1 MPRRANDLVRNEMIV
16 PHTSPRDDPT
26 ARKKREQVT
35 PSIRHIA
42 KLAGTSVSSV
52 SRVLNNSGYA
62 SPELRERVEA
72 AIRTLNYTPSKGA
85 RMLRGAPSRMIGL
98 MLPSIDVP
106 FFGIL
111 AHAIEQELFGRG
123 YQTLICSTAENMD
136 HEARYIS
143 MLLSQRVDGVIVAS
157 AFGNTAHFEALREA
171 HIPIVAIDRELAG
184 IANDAVMADH
194 QGGGRL
200 MARHLIG
207 LGHRAI
213 GIVGAPAH
221 SQPVQLRLQG
231 IAMEMAESGLA
242 PAAVSMAEEHS
253 FAATYPLARELVASR
268 PEVTAIIGT
277 TDISAIAAIHAVQD
291 RGFSVPRDYSV
302 IGFDDLPEAA
312 YVFPRLTTVAQPIR
326 DVGAQAVRR
335 LEALIEGQRTGH
347 ESGKDTVVKVP
358 VTLIERDS
366 TGPVR
371 T

>member
-1 MPRRANDLVRNEMIV
+1 M
-16 PHTSPRDDPT
+16 TT
-26 ARKKREQVT
+26 
-35 PSIRHIA
+35 SIRHIA

-111 AHAIEQELFGRG
+111 AHAIEQDLFSRG

-157 AFGNTAHFEALREA
+157 AFGSTEHFEALRDA
-171 HIPIVAIDRELAG
+171 DIPIVAIDRELTG
-184 IANDAVMADH
+184 IANNAVMADH
-194 QGGGRL
+194 EAGGRL
-200 MARHLIG
+200 LARHLIE
-207 LGHRAI
+207 LGHRFI

-221 SQPVQLRLQG
+221 SEPIRLRLCG
-231 IAMEMAESGLA
+231 IATEMAGSGIA
-242 PAAVSMAEEHS
+242 PVAVTMADEQS

-268 PEVTAIIGT
+268 PEMTAIIGT
-277 TDISAIAAIHAVQD
+277 TDISAIAAIHAIQD
-291 RGFSVPRDYSV
+291 HGFSVPRDYSV

-312 YVFPRLTTVAQPIR
+312 YVFPRLTTIAQPIR
-326 DVGAQAVRR
+326 SVGEQAVRR
-335 LEALIEGQRTGH
+335 LKTLIEDEPADHDAR
-347 ESGKDTVVKVP
+347 KDAIIKVP
-358 VTLIERDS
+358 VALIKRDS

-371 T
+371 Q

>member
-1 MPRRANDLVRNEMIV
+1 M
-16 PHTSPRDDPT
+16 TT
-26 ARKKREQVT
+26 
-35 PSIRHIA
+35 SIRHIA

-62 SPELRERVEA
+62 SPELRDRVEA

-111 AHAIEQELFGRG
+111 AHAIEQELFQHG

-143 MLLSQRVDGVIVAS
+143 MLLAQRVDGVIVAS
-157 AFGNTAHFEALREA
+157 AFGSIEHFGVLRDA
-171 HIPIVAIDRELAG
+171 RIPIIAIDRELNG
-184 IANDAVMADH
+184 IADEAVMADH
-194 QGGGRL
+194 EEGGRL

-207 LGHRAI
+207 RGHRAI
-213 GIVGAPAH
+213 AIVGAPAH
-221 SQPVQLRLQG
+221 SQPIQLRLQG
-231 IAMEMAESGLA
+231 ITAEMAGNGIA
-242 PAAVSMAEEHS
+242 PAIVAMAEEHS
-253 FAATYPLARELVASR
+253 FAETYRLARELLAFR
-268 PEVTAIIGT
+268 PDITAIIGT
-277 TDISAIAAIHAVQD
+277 TDISAIAAIHAIQD
-291 RGFSVPRDYSV
+291 RGFSVPNDYSV
-302 IGFDDLPEAA
+302 VGFDDLPEAA

-326 DVGAQAVRR
+326 DVGQQAARL
-335 LEALIEGQRTGH
+335 LEALIDEHQTGD
-347 ESGKDTVVKVP
+347 ESRRGAIVKVP

-371 T
+371 NRG